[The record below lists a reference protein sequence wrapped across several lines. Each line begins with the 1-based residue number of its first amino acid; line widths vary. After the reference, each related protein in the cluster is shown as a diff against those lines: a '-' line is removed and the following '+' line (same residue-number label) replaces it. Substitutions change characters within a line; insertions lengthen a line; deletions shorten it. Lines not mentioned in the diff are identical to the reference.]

1 MYSVYDYL
9 SKFLDS
15 VPKKPTSDV
24 YLNMELMDFSER
36 NPFFQASRA
45 AWPECLQSDAACDFL
60 TKIIAQER
68 SYKALAPWVLTRT
81 GEISTDEDSG
91 QITERKIRS
100 GVDKVLRRKKWEIDG
115 LYELLNLEY
124 DPIYNYDKMS
134 TITTSYEGGESD
146 TTDYNGGQK
155 STETTSGDVS
165 TTTSYTGSE
174 KQTDVRSG
182 SETDTTTKDGSDTTT
197 RSVWGYNDSEGSHP
211 ADSEQHTYD
220 NYRETTTRTNDA
232 DTSTSTREF
241 NGRSDKAKTV
251 YGETV
256 PYQTERSSE
265 YLNRSD
271 VKRREFSDRKDTV
284 TESTKGNIGVTT
296 TQEMALSEVEYRRAF
311 DFYERLADIV
321 CEAFTVPIWQN
332 EGGLDAWLYR

>member
-9 SKFLDS
+9 SKFLDTI
-15 VPKKPTSDV
+15 PKKPTSDV

-68 SYKALAPWVLTRT
+68 SYKALAPWVLTHS
-81 GEISTDEDSG
+81 GEISADEDSG
-91 QITERKIRS
+91 QITERKIRA
-100 GVDKVLRRKKWEIDG
+100 GVDKVMRLKKWEIDG
-115 LYELLNLEY
+115 LYTLLNLSY
-124 DPIYNYDKMS
+124 DPIYNYDKTS
-134 TITTSYEGGESD
+134 TITTSYEGTESD
-146 TTDYNGGQK
+146 TTDYSGGQK
-155 STETTSGDVS
+155 STDTTSGDVS
-165 TTTSYTGSE
+165 TTTTYAGSE

-182 SETDTTTKDGSDTTT
+182 SETDTTTRDGTDTTT
-197 RSVWGYNDSEGSHP
+197 RSVWGFNDAEGSHP
-211 ADSEQHTYD
+211 SESDQRTFD
-220 NYRETTTRTNDA
+220 DYRESTTRTHDA
-232 DTSTSTREF
+232 DTSTSTREYAD
-241 NGRSDKAKTV
+241 RADTARTV
-251 YGETV
+251 YGETA
-256 PYQTERSSE
+256 PYKTERSSE

-271 VKRREFSDRKDTV
+271 VKKHEFSDRKDVV

-332 EGGLDAWLYR
+332 EGGIDAWLLR